1 MVTREEVAQRAG
13 VSTMTVTR
21 VVTGRGYVSD
31 ATRRKVRKVIDQLG
45 YIPNKIASGLVSGKS
60 NRIAIVVPDL
70 TNPYYLQVVG
80 AMIEEA
86 KRDDYVISVYK
97 ANEEEPDLQ
106 PRRGRRQLRVRISRE
121 ICPPSGRNRRAADP
135 HFLRRGRFQ
144 DGAHL

>member
-86 KRDDYVISVYK
+86 KRDDYVISV
-97 ANEEEPDLQ
+97 
-106 PRRGRRQLRVRISRE
+106 
-121 ICPPSGRNRRAADP
+121 
-135 HFLRRGRFQ
+135 
-144 DGAHL
+144 